1 MKQLIQG
8 IPVKA
13 RAARKRL
20 TSVARNG
27 AAAAF
32 ALAVAVD
39 AHAQAGGFQ
48 KAKGIL
54 ETVKTELTTII
65 PVVATI
71 ALLGLGIGYATKFV
85 EKDTFIRWG
94 IGIIIAG
101 SAAQLTAMF
110 FT

>member
-1 MKQLIQG
+1 MKKLIQG

-13 RAARKRL
+13 RSVHKKLSAAYA
-20 TSVARNG
+20 T
-27 AAAAF
+27 AF
-32 ALAVAVD
+32 AMAVTAD
-39 AHAQAGGFQ
+39 AHAQAGGFA

-54 ETVKTELTTII
+54 EMVKTELTTII

-71 ALLGLGIGYATKFV
+71 VLLALGIGYAAKFV
-85 EKDTFIRWG
+85 EKDTFVRWS